1 MANPQPLVQPLVDV
15 RDLTIRFTGERTVH
29 AVNGVSLS
37 LGEGEVLGLL
47 GESGSGKSVT
57 MRALM
62 RLLPKKRSVISGAVT
77 VAGQDVLAMDEA
89 TLSDFRG
96 RTVSMIFQE
105 PALALDPVYTIG
117 DQIAESVI
125 RHEGATRA
133 AAMARALE
141 MLELVRIPSA
151 KRRLGAYP
159 HEMSG
164 GMRQRAMI
172 ALALACTPKILLAD
186 EPTTALDAT
195 VQIQILLLLRE
206 LQREMG
212 MSVIFVTHDI
222 GVAIEICD
230 KVAVMYAG
238 QIVETGS
245 LGQLVR
251 TPRHP
256 YPRGLL
262 AATVHGAKRGARLET
277 IPGTPPSLD
286 KAPVACSFAPRCA
299 SVQPR
304 CLEAPPPLVTL
315 GPGRTVRCIL
325 ADAPAPLQ
333 AEPA

>member
-1 MANPQPLVQPLVDV
+1 MSAPLVDI

-62 RLLPKKRSVISGAVT
+62 RLLPKKRTVINGSVS
-77 VAGQDVLAMDEA
+77 VAGQDVLAMDDA
-89 TLSDFRG
+89 TLSAFRG

-117 DQIAESVI
+117 QQIAESVK
-125 RHEGATRA
+125 RHEGASHATA
-133 AAMARALE
+133 TARALE

-151 KRRLGAYP
+151 KRRLDAYP

-172 ALALACTPKILLAD
+172 ALALACKPKILLAD

-238 QIVETGS
+238 QIVETGT
-245 LGQLVR
+245 LGEIVR

-256 YPRGLL
+256 YPQGLL
-262 AATVHGAKRGARLET
+262 ASTVHGARRGARLQT

-286 KAPVACSFAPRCA
+286 QAPKACSFAPRCA
-299 SVQPR
+299 HAQQR
-304 CLEAPPPLVTL
+304 CTERLPPDVVLA
-315 GPGRTVRCIL
+315 PGRTVRCVL
-325 ADAPAPLQ
+325 AENPVPVT
-333 AEPA
+333 